1 MAVDST
7 LPGLR
12 DTHRE
17 RSRLAFVA
25 YIDELADAI
34 NPDLPTFET
43 ERWNRRLTDVVV
55 ERGTDTATDFGRTVF
70 ALIGRSRR
78 FVPEFMDEWIG
89 TVGENTAENLNL
101 SIEAAIM
108 NAQLGDNPAEAVEE
122 TIERHRA
129 VRTAIWATTITA
141 TFANFGSHEGARA
154 SDQGRKMW
162 QVNSQ
167 NPRDSHAAMSGE
179 TVDISEVFSNG
190 LKWPGYPG
198 EASEVA
204 NCQCSLVFP

>member
-1 MAVDST
+1 MATDST

-12 DTHRE
+12 QTHRE
-17 RSRLAFVA
+17 RSRVAFVA
-25 YIDELADAI
+25 YIDELSDAI
-34 NPDLPTFET
+34 NPDLPAFET
-43 ERWNRRLTDVVV
+43 ERWNRRLTEVVV
-55 ERGTDTATDFGRTVF
+55 DRGTDTATDFGRTVS

-89 TVGENTAENLNL
+89 TVAENTAANLNQ

-108 NAQLGDNPAEAVEE
+108 DAQLGENPAEAVDEE
-122 TIERHRA
+122 IERHRA
-129 VRTAIWATTITA
+129 VRTAIWATTITV
-141 TFANFGSHEGARA
+141 TFANFGAHEGARA
-154 SDQGRKMW
+154 SGQARKRW

-167 NPRDSHAAMSGE
+167 NPRASHAAMNGE
-179 TVDISEVFSNG
+179 TVDLGDVFSNG
-190 LKWPGYPG
+190 LRWPGFPG